1 MMAMDYDK
9 AAIRQQLETDGYAVL
24 PGFLGADEIA
34 RLRGTV
40 GGFFTSGRGVV
51 FNLGKTQ
58 PNAAIEV
65 PELAWLF
72 ADPRVTGFFKD
83 VFGERGAFF
92 TGHCDI
98 HNSMVSNWHRDT
110 GGPGH
115 PYFDE
120 PCFTDDCRV
129 YKMAFYLQDHL
140 DGQGMTLRPG
150 SHRQDGK
157 PVGEETILRSRAG
170 DAVVFDVR
178 IDHRGREPNP
188 LERSIQRGAR
198 FAKRTA
204 AKLSGQP
211 ETPGQPEWTLAA
223 RETLDRLTGTQERM
237 SVFFT
242 FGADNR
248 FSRQFARNNM
258 DRQLSQYA
266 GGRVAYPAGLQERL
280 EAAGV
285 AVFQPEPQPA

>member
-1 MMAMDYDK
+1 MAYDT
-9 AAIRQQLETDGYAVL
+9 AAIRAQLETDGYAVL
-24 PGFLGADEIA
+24 PGFLEAADIA
-34 RLRGTV
+34 RLRQIV
-40 GGFFTSGRGVV
+40 GGFFDSGRGAV

-72 ADPRVTGFFKD
+72 ADSRVTGFFQG

-115 PYFDE
+115 PYFAE
-120 PCFTDDCRV
+120 PGFTDDCRF
-129 YKMAFYLQDHL
+129 YKMASSLQVHL
-140 DGQGMTLRPG
+140 DGQGRPLRPG

-178 IDHRGREPNP
+178 IDHRGREPSTI
-188 LERSIQRGAR
+188 ESAIQRGAR

-204 AKLSGQP
+204 ARVSGRP
-211 ETPGQPEWTLAA
+211 ETPGQPQWTLGA

-258 DRQLSQYA
+258 DRQLSQYK
-266 GGRVAYPAGLQERL
+266 GGRLAYPAGLQDQL

-285 AVFQPEPQPA
+285 TVFQPEPQPA